1 MKTTYII
8 STLFLSVL
16 IWACDLMGDV
26 DKVKPYY
33 KLEDQTAIRNAQSAE
48 QVLRGVYTQ
57 WRAMSLCNFRSHI
70 GLLAGS
76 LALSGSGG
84 LAGETGFTDNN
95 VLEDN
100 SIIGNVY
107 NNLYDVIN
115 AANFMIEFLENNT
128 VKDLDPARRM
138 EILGE
143 GYFNRAMAHF
153 MLLRYFGQFY
163 DTDSPYGIV
172 LSDKPY
178 REPLAKA
185 RWTVA
190 ESYKFIESDLDSAIL
205 YAPDMPMSN
214 YTPTHAQAGKTT
226 AQALKAKVLLSKGD
240 YVNAALLAD
249 EVIQTAGN
257 YGYGLVDFM
266 SIFSDMFDSPEVLFA
281 PYVSN
286 YEEQCSFILDR
297 TTYSSY
303 SQKIADA
310 MDPTPGNK
318 ETGEGYDPRFAAPFL
333 TPDVITTSFKNG
345 KYPHSTNDDGKSNTY
360 YFLRLGE
367 VYYIHAEAEARQ
379 GGNHLAAARTSLQTV
394 LDAHVPGV
402 YDVST
407 IPDNQ
412 LLEMIRQH
420 KWIDLL
426 FENQEEWYDMIRYYK
441 HGDLDI
447 TTIRPNI
454 KSDKQ
459 LILPIPQSA
468 KAGNNL
474 LIENP

>member
-57 WRAMSLCNFRSHI
+57 WRAWDLCNFRSQ
-70 GLLAGS
+70 
-76 LALSGSGG
+76 
-84 LAGETGFTDNN
+84 TGFTDNN

-185 RWTVA
+185 RSTVA

>member
-8 STLFLSVL
+8 STLFLSIL
-16 IWACDLMGDV
+16 IWSCDLMGDV

-48 QVLRGVYTQ
+48 QVLRGVYSK
-57 WRAMSLCNFRSHI
+57 WRAWDICTFRSHMGI
-70 GLLAGS
+70 LAGS
-76 LALSGSGG
+76 LAISGSGG
-84 LAGETGFTDNN
+84 LSRETGFTDNN

-107 NNLYDVIN
+107 NNLYGVIN

-128 VKDLDPARRM
+128 VKDLDPVRRM

-143 GYFNRAMAHF
+143 GYFNRALAHF
-153 MLLRYFGQFY
+153 MLLRFFGQFY
-163 DTDSPYGIV
+163 DLNSKYGIV
-172 LSDKPY
+172 ISDKPY
-178 REPLAKA
+178 RAPLSKA
-185 RWTVA
+185 RSSVA
-190 ESYKFIESDLDSAIL
+190 DCYRFIEADLDSAIL

-214 YTPTHAQAGKTT
+214 YQPTHATIGKT
-226 AQALKAKVLLSKGD
+226 AAKSLKAKVLLNKGD
-240 YVNAALLAD
+240 YVNAALIAD
-249 EVIQTAGN
+249 DVIKTAMN
-257 YGYGLVDFM
+257 YGYELQDFM
-266 SIFSDMFDSPEVLFA
+266 SIYSDMYNAPEVLFA

-286 YEEQCSFILDR
+286 YEEQCAFVLER
-297 TTYSSY
+297 TVCSEY
-303 SQKIADA
+303 SQTIADA
-310 MDPTPGNK
+310 LVPGQGNE
-318 ETGEGYDPRFAAPFL
+318 ETREGFDPRFADPFIK
-333 TPDVITTSFKNG
+333 PDVITTSYQNG
-345 KYPHSTNDDGKSNTY
+345 KYPHSLNDDNKSNTY

-379 GGNHLAAARTSLQTV
+379 GGSHLAAARQSLQTV
-394 LDAHVPGV
+394 LDVHAPGL

-407 IPDNQ
+407 IPDDQ

-426 FENQEEWYDMIRYYK
+426 FENQEEWFDMVRYYK
-441 HGDLDI
+441 NGDLDI

-454 KSDKQ
+454 KTDRQ

-468 KAGNNL
+468 KAGNKL
-474 LIENP
+474 LETNP